1 MQNHELT
8 DWVKAICMAYDKYSV
23 CPLLLRSTNR
33 SLGYQINRN
42 SKLGIRNGAEY
53 GRRAMRKL
61 FVSFTIIL
69 AWFVDAHGQTP
80 FYQGKTIT
88 IVVGYLAGDGYDIWA
103 RLLAAHINKHIPGN
117 PGMIVQNMP
126 GAGSMIA
133 ANHIYNVAKPDGLTM
148 ASIGPSL
155 YLDQLV
161 GKKEV
166 QFDWAKFGWVGST
179 ENTPWL
185 LYMNSNTPFRSIE
198 DVRRAKEAPKC
209 SATSTGTSGHFI
221 PKLLEE
227 AVGAKFT
234 VVMGYQGGAEQ
245 DLAFE
250 RGEVVCR
257 ALSIP
262 TFFAREPFTT
272 WRKKN
277 MVRILLQTGRKRE
290 PKMPDVPTIHELMN
304 EYKTPAATR
313 SLVTAILAS
322 GDLGRPF
329 ITPPGIPADRLK
341 LLRDAFRKTMSD
353 PAFLADVKARKFEID
368 PDYGEELETLAKE
381 IVSQPREIIERMKK
395 LLSE

>member
-1 MQNHELT
+1 MKRALLT
-8 DWVKAICMAYDKYSV
+8 
-23 CPLLLRSTNR
+23 LLLTIS
-33 SLGYQINRN
+33 
-42 SKLGIRNGAEY
+42 
-53 GRRAMRKL
+53 AMA
-61 FVSFTIIL
+61 S
-69 AWFVDAHGQTP
+69 AHAQAP

-88 IVVGYLAGDGYDIWA
+88 IIVGYLAGDGYDIWA
-103 RLLAAHINKHIPGN
+103 RLLVAHMGKHIPGN
-117 PGMIVQNMP
+117 PGMIAQNMP

-133 ANHIYNVAKPDGLTM
+133 ANHVYNVARPDGLTI

-155 YLDQLV
+155 YLDQVV

-185 LYMNSNTPFRSIE
+185 LYMNSNTPYKTID
-198 DVRRAKEAPKC
+198 DVRKAKEAPKC

-227 AVGAKFT
+227 AMGAKFT

-272 WRKKN
+272 WRKKG
-277 MVRILLQTGRKRE
+277 MVRILLQTGRKRDA
-290 PKMPDVPTIHELMN
+290 KMPDVPTIHELMN
-304 EYKTPAATR
+304 EYKTPSSTR

-329 ITPPGIPADRLK
+329 ITPPAIPAERLK
-341 LLRDAFRKTMSD
+341 ILRDAFRKTMGD

-381 IVSQPREIIERMKK
+381 IVSQPREIVERMKK

>member
-1 MQNHELT
+1 MS
-8 DWVKAICMAYDKYSV
+8 K
-23 CPLLLRSTNR
+23 LLL
-33 SLGYQINRN
+33 G
-42 SKLGIRNGAEY
+42 
-53 GRRAMRKL
+53 
-61 FVSFTIIL
+61 FTMIL
-69 AWFVDAHGQTP
+69 AAALNADAQAP

-88 IVVGYLAGDGYDIWA
+88 IVVGYLSGDGYDIWA
-103 RLLAAHINKHIPGN
+103 RLLAAHMGKHIPGTPN
-117 PGMIVQNMP
+117 MIVQNMP

-133 ANHIYNVAKPDGLTM
+133 ANSVYNVAKPDGLTM
-148 ASIGPSL
+148 GAIGPSL
-155 YLDQLV
+155 YLDQLI

-185 LYMNSNTPFRSIE
+185 FYMNSNTPFKTID
-198 DVRRAKEAPKC
+198 DVRKAKEAPKC
-209 SATSTGTSGHFI
+209 SATSSGTSGHFI

-262 TFFAREPFTT
+262 TFFAREHFTT

-277 MVRILLQTGRKRE
+277 MVRILLQTGRKRDA
-290 PKMPDVPTIHELMN
+290 KMPDVPTIHELMS
-304 EYKTPAATR
+304 EYKTPANIR
-313 SLVTAILAS
+313 QLVTAVLAS

-329 ITPPGIPADRLK
+329 ITPPAIPAERLK
-341 LLRDAFRKTMSD
+341 LLRDAFRKTMGD
-353 PAFLADVKARKFEID
+353 AAFLADVKARKLEAD
-368 PDYGEELETLAKE
+368 PDYGEELETIAKE
-381 IVSQPREIIERMKK
+381 AAAQPREIVDRLKK
-395 LLSE
+395 LLGE

>member
-1 MQNHELT
+1 
-8 DWVKAICMAYDKYSV
+8 
-23 CPLLLRSTNR
+23 
-33 SLGYQINRN
+33 
-42 SKLGIRNGAEY
+42 
-53 GRRAMRKL
+53 MRKL
-61 FVSFTIIL
+61 SLSLTIIL
-69 AWFVDAHGQTP
+69 AWFVDAHAQAP

-88 IVVGYLAGDGYDIWA
+88 VIVGYLAGDGYDIWA
-103 RLLAAHINKHIPGN
+103 RLLAGHLGKHIPGTPN
-117 PGMIVQNMP
+117 MIVQNMP

-133 ANHIYNVAKPDGLTM
+133 ANQLYNVSKPDGLTM
-148 ASIGPSL
+148 ASVGPSL

-185 LYMNSNTPFRSIE
+185 LYMNTNTPYKSID
-198 DVRRAKEAPKC
+198 DVRKAKDAPKC

-272 WRKKN
+272 WRKN
-277 MVRILLQTGRKRE
+277 NLVRILLQTGRKRDV
-290 PKMPDVPTIHELMN
+290 KMPNVPTIHELMS
-304 EYKTPAATR
+304 EYKTPESTR
-313 SLVTAILAS
+313 SLAIALLAS

-329 ITPPGIPADRLK
+329 ITPPGILPDRLK
-341 LLRDAFRKTMSD
+341 ILRDGFRKTMSD
-353 PAFLADVKARKFEID
+353 PAFLADVKARKLETD
-368 PDYGEELETLAKE
+368 PDYGEQLEVLAKQA
-381 IVSQPREIIERMKK
+381 VSQPRDIVERMKK

>member
-1 MQNHELT
+1 MKKMLLGFLIVLL
-8 DWVKAICMAYDKYSV
+8 WVV
-23 CPLLLRSTNR
+23 
-33 SLGYQINRN
+33 
-42 SKLGIRNGAEY
+42 NGTAQD
-53 GRRAMRKL
+53 RL
-61 FVSFTIIL
+61 
-69 AWFVDAHGQTP
+69 
-80 FYQGKTIT
+80 YQGKTIT
-88 IVVGYLAGDGYDIWA
+88 IIVGFQDKTAYEIWA
-103 RLLAAHINKHIPGN
+103 RLLAAHMGKHIPGN
-117 PGMIVQNMP
+117 PGVMAQNMP

-133 ANHIYNVAKPDGLTM
+133 ANHIYNVAKADGLTLG
-148 ASIGPSL
+148 SIGPSL

-185 LYMNSNTPFRSIE
+185 LYMNSNTPYKTID

-227 AVGAKFT
+227 AIGAKFN
-234 VVMGYQGGAEQ
+234 VIMGYQGGAEQ
-245 DLAFE
+245 DLAYE

-277 MVRILLQTGRKRE
+277 MVRILLQTGRKRDQ
-290 PKMPDVPTIHELMN
+290 KMPDVPTIHELMN
-304 EYKTPAATR
+304 EYKTPPATR
-313 SLVTAILAS
+313 SLVTAVLAS

-329 ITPPGIPADRLK
+329 ITPPGVPADRLK
-341 LLRDAFRKTMSD
+341 TLRDGFQKTMAD
-353 PAFLADVKARKFEID
+353 PAFLADVKTRKLDAD
-368 PDYGEELETLAKE
+368 PDFGEQLEVIAKE
-381 IVSQPREIIERMKK
+381 AVNQPREVVDKMKK